1 MGVPDLEN
9 PVDLFALWLGDA
21 RDCKDIADAT
31 AMALATADTSGI
43 PDVRMVLLKGADE
56 QGFTFYTNLGS
67 VKAAQLTKNPHAA
80 LCFHWAP
87 LKRQVRVR
95 GPVVPVTAEEADAY
109 FASRPKQSQIGA
121 WASKQS
127 QHLEGRFELEQRVAK
142 FAAQYA
148 LFEVP
153 RPEFWSGFRLIPNR
167 IEFWMD
173 QPFRLHDRVE
183 YTRES
188 PATPWT
194 RQRLYP

>member
-9 PVDLFALWLGDA
+9 PVDLFTLWLSDA
-21 RDCKDIADAT
+21 RECKEIADAT
-31 AMALATADTSGI
+31 AMALATADANGI

-67 VKAAQLTKNPHAA
+67 VKAAQLADNPHAA

-95 GPVVPVTAEEADAY
+95 GTILPVTQEEADAY

-148 LFEVP
+148 IFEVP
-153 RPEFWSGFRLIPNR
+153 RPDFWSGFRLIPNR

-183 YTRES
+183 YTRET
-188 PATPWT
+188 PASPWT